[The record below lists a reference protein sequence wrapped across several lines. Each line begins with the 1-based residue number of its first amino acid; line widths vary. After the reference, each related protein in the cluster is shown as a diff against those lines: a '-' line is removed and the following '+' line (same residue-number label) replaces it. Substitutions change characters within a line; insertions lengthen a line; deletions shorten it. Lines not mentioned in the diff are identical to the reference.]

1 MPIWESRM
9 IDAIKFKG
17 FCFMQAAHNTGAE
30 A

>member
-1 MPIWESRM
+1 LRM
-9 IDAIKFKG
+9 IDVIKFKG